1 MIKIKRARDL
11 LQTEFLRCY
20 SPVPYFGGDEGRSER
35 DVLFFVSRKGMFFTR
50 GDGEQRRS
58 GRESGGRLTLFT
70 SFHRL
75 GGRDYMTSA

>member
-50 GDGEQRRS
+50 GDGATKSAQWRAVAALRFSLRS
-58 GRESGGRLTLFT
+58 I
-70 SFHRL
+70 
-75 GGRDYMTSA
+75 A